1 MNAFRQNSNGQ
12 NSSGQTPIG
21 HPPIGQ
27 PSTGSLEA
35 PTFLARGVAVPF
47 TAPMLTTTRIRPS
60 DRGAIEIVL
69 PNPSGGAGVF
79 ITDWPQAA
87 KMSSATMHDAML
99 FRRITQRGT
108 PDPRTVRDAALAI
121 AADGLAGPA
130 AAMTAQDRIGSDQA
144 DRIRV
149 RDVLAKRVSGG
160 QPSPSAPEEIV
171 AKALNIGTAHA
182 AIALRECCDAIAPI
196 GLSADDRQSRVP
208 RIIEMLNS
216 AGEALHDWSGSD
228 EAHDGDGIGA
238 AMATV
243 LRGTAQM
250 GRAFVAGLRRWF
262 ADPVTL
268 LRRGLTDPASLRERA
283 DRALWLLDGWERL
296 GLIWQAADTVAH
308 RRLAILEIAHGL
320 PSIPNEA
327 FTWKEPSVSPS
338 ARDLGCKVSY
348 GGQAHL
354 STAASMLL
362 IRRNEAVRALSL

>member
-1 MNAFRQNSNGQ
+1 M
-12 NSSGQTPIG
+12 
-21 HPPIGQ
+21 
-27 PSTGSLEA
+27 
-35 PTFLARGVAVPF
+35 PF
-47 TAPMLTTTRIRPS
+47 TAPMLATTRIRPA
-60 DRGAIEIVL
+60 DRGTMEIVL

-79 ITDWPQAA
+79 ITDWPHAA
-87 KMSSATMHDAML
+87 KISNATLHDAML
-99 FRRITQRGT
+99 FRRITQRGP
-108 PDPRTVRDAALAI
+108 PDPRTVRDAALAV
-121 AADGLAGPA
+121 AADRLAGPA
-130 AAMTAQDRIGSDQA
+130 AALTVQDRIDSDQA

-149 RDVLAKRVSGG
+149 RDVLAQRMSGG
-160 QPSPSAPEEIV
+160 QPPSGAPEEVI

-182 AIALRECCDAIAPI
+182 AIALRECCDAVAPI
-196 GLSADDRQSRVP
+196 GLSADDQQSRLP
-208 RIIEMLNS
+208 RMIEMLNRT
-216 AGEALHDWSGSD
+216 GEALQDWTSSD

-238 AMATV
+238 AMAII

-250 GRAFVAGLRRWF
+250 GRGFVAGLRRWF
-262 ADPVTL
+262 ADPVAL

-327 FTWKEPSVSPS
+327 FAWKEPSVSPN
-338 ARDLGCKVSY
+338 ARDLSCKVSY